1 MAESERERET
11 ESGWQCQGV
20 TVSDSQ
26 TDRLI
31 DLECVRESER
41 ESERDRVRERQGVF
55 VCVRESKAG

>member
-1 MAESERERET
+1 M
-11 ESGWQCQGV
+11 

-41 ESERDRVRERQGVF
+41 ESERDRDRERQAVF